1 MQQQP
6 RYDVCSF
13 APIGRMAC
21 VGLDTRFPPPPRLHC
36 TLLSGWSY
44 RRSGGVTVQR
54 PSQSVALVGIPYS
67 EHSSWHD
74 LRQCVATLRP
84 KRLIPT
90 VNAATRSQQEALVD
104 RFADLMD
111 LSCNK
116 GRIDAYLVR
125 STPAGAGQP
134 IAVGVS
140 PPAAATGSATQAA
153 RGAATAPAE
162 AKLVQPAASDRRG
175 VITQGQEDQHA
186 SAVVLCASE
195 QVGPCGQ
202 LCAASTNRVVVSNE
216 QQQPPGSAGRSLG
229 HRFSSSR
236 RSTTSTLT
244 TLTAGAVVGQRSAS
258 PGPGS
263 PEQPHSSGAALQ
275 APPAGSQ
282 QPPIDLDA
290 FDFSSVDIAEQQ
302 QLLEE
307 AERRKRLK
315 RSQLLVQA
323 SKAGR
328 RGRTKKK
335 VSVQ

>member
-1 MQQQP
+1 M
-6 RYDVCSF
+6 
-13 APIGRMAC
+13 
-21 VGLDTRFPPPPRLHC
+21 
-36 TLLSGWSY
+36 
-44 RRSGGVTVQR
+44 QR

-90 VNAATRSQQEALVD
+90 VNAVTRSQQEALVD

-125 STPAGAGQP
+125 STPAGARQP
-134 IAVGVS
+134 IAAGIG
-140 PPAAATGSATQAA
+140 PPAAATGSVTKAA
-153 RGAATAPAE
+153 IGTATAAAE
-162 AKLVQPAASDRRG
+162 ATLVQPAAADRR
-175 VITQGQEDQHA
+175 VTQGQEDQHA

-202 LCAASTNRVVVSNE
+202 LCAAATDMVVVSNE
-216 QQQPPGSAGRSLG
+216 QQPPGSAGRSLG
-229 HRFSSSR
+229 HCFSSSS
-236 RSTTSTLT
+236 RSTTTSLT
-244 TLTAGAVVGQRSAS
+244 TLTAGAVVGQRNAS
-258 PGPGS
+258 LGPGF
-263 PEQPHSSGAALQ
+263 PEQPQGSDAAFQ
-275 APPAGSQ
+275 APPAGLQ
-282 QPPIDLDA
+282 QPPGQDA

-315 RSQLLVQA
+315 RSQVLVQA

-328 RGRTKKK
+328 RGRNKKK
-335 VSVQ
+335 VAVH